1 MMIWREDKKLN
12 FCSLEIQIS
21 SVYSF
26 WNWTSR
32 EKMNCSLS
40 ALFLPLPGNSY
51 PNFILLESFRISSSS
66 RDHSCSLSPSRCIE
80 FWDLQRWLEP
90 HGSIT
95 WCLPYYLQ
103 VVWNYKYIKSPVTSV
118 NLRRAAF
125 SVGTSSSLNFLKGH
139 SVYVLPKRALK
150 GHSERILSV

>member
-1 MMIWREDKKLN
+1 MLSGNANFFCLFFLELN
-12 FCSLEIQIS
+12 FKRKDELFSFSLI
-21 SVYSF
+21 F
-26 WNWTSR
+26 
-32 EKMNCSLS
+32 
-40 ALFLPLPGNSY
+40 PLPGNSY

-66 RDHSCSLSPSRCIE
+66 RDHSFSLSPSRCIE
-80 FWDLQRWLEP
+80 FRDLQRWLEP

-125 SVGTSSSLNFLKGH
+125 SVGTSSSLNFLK
-139 SVYVLPKRALK
+139 R
-150 GHSERILSV
+150 HSERILSV